1 MNSTSVNLLTRL
13 KKPQADEAWERFVDL
28 YAPLIFHWARSHGL
42 RTNDAADLA
51 QDVFTTLVSKLPTFE
66 YDPNQRFRAW
76 LKTITLNRARDWQR
90 RHACQETPGDPCF
103 TEQITAPDAADPF
116 EEEEYRQ
123 LLVRR
128 AREVMETEFESTTWQ
143 ACWLSVTEGLS
154 AADVARQTGLTENA
168 VRVAKCRVLRKLR
181 SELQGMLE

>member
-1 MNSTSVNLLTRL
+1 MNSTSVDLLTRL
-13 KKPQADEAWERFVDL
+13 KESQADEAWERFVDL
-28 YAPLIFHWARSHGL
+28 YAPLIFHWARAHGL
-42 RTNDAADLA
+42 RTSDAADLA
-51 QDVFTTLVSKLPTFE
+51 QDVFATLVSKLPTFE
-66 YDPNQRFRAW
+66 YDPNQRFRSW
-76 LKTITLNRARDWQR
+76 LKTVTLNRARDWQR
-90 RHACQETPGDPCF
+90 RNASRLTQDDSCF

-116 EEEEYRQ
+116 EEDEYRQ

-128 AREVMETEFESTTWQ
+128 AREVMETEFEATTWQ

-181 SELQGMLE
+181 SELQGLFE